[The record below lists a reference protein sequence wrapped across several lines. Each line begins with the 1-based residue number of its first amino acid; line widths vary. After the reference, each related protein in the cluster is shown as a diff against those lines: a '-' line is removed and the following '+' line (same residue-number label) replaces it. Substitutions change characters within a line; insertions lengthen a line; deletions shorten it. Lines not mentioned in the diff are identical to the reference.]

1 MCVYIYISSPSS
13 PLTHS
18 ATIRAKPVLVK
29 NEIIAKTGR
38 KFFFISLA
46 RTYARI
52 LDVYASIID
61 FSIVW
66 TTKRPATP
74 LKRKKKEKEN
84 D

>member
-46 RTYARI
+46 RI
-52 LDVYASIID
+52 LNVYASIID